1 MFRSVKSQIVFA
13 TSIII
18 ILILGAAAYFVIDQ
32 KIKEINH
39 DIFVRAM
46 SFSELTAERVVTN
59 YEKNYLQQAYANF
72 DREMADIYRLDEDV
86 IGLAI
91 INYKGENL
99 YVAPSIQA
107 HHMTLN
113 EEDLER
119 AQAVYP
125 SVKISGSGRIV
136 YLEKTETGTRYTDFN
151 GREIEA
157 VKDTEQV
164 EDIYYPFRDPNNA
177 LRSYAVHY
185 HISYESLISRIRET
199 ATNMLVIAGFGIVIA
214 LFTGGLVAGRIT
226 SPIKKL
232 SEGAKKIGAGDLR
245 TKIEVKTKSEVGML
259 ADTFNK
265 MARDLEVSTKAMIE
279 KEKLTHEL
287 ELAGEIQRELLPKS
301 VPSVPNLDIAAS
313 LASAEEVGGDCFDF
327 LPLDK
332 NNLLFYVAD
341 VTGHG
346 VSAGLVS
353 AINNALVPAFL
364 EHYSTTKDLIVHLNK
379 ILKEKTRPN
388 VFMTM
393 VMAHWHA
400 DENKLGY
407 TQAGHDP
414 IVFYDSAKGTA
425 TELLSG
431 GMALGMVA
439 DISKTVKTEQIM
451 MKPNDVAILYT
462 DGIPEAWKNE
472 SEIYGMER
480 FKESVRKN
488 SVLPTAKQIH
498 DGIIADVRAFMG
510 SYPQADDITLIVA
523 KRTV

>member
-13 TSIII
+13 TSVII
-18 ILILGAAAYFVIDQ
+18 ILILGATAYFVIDQ
-32 KIKEINH
+32 KIKEINS
-39 DIFVRAM
+39 DIFVRAA
-46 SFSELTAERVVTN
+46 SFAELTNERVVNN
-59 YEKNYLQQAYANF
+59 YEKNYLEQAYANF

-86 IGLAI
+86 LGLAI

-99 YVAPSIQA
+99 YIAPAIQA
-107 HHMTLN
+107 HHMNLN

-136 YLEKTETGTRYTDFN
+136 YLEKTETGTRYTDSN
-151 GREIEA
+151 GREVQPIQN
-157 VKDTEQV
+157 TEQV
-164 EDIYYPFRDPNNA
+164 DDIYYPFRDPNNA
-177 LRSYAVHY
+177 LRSYAIHY
-185 HISYESLISRIRET
+185 HLSYESLVSRIKET
-199 ATNMLVIAGFGIVIA
+199 ASNIIVVAIFGIVIA
-214 LFTGGLVAGRIT
+214 LFIGGIVAGRIT

-232 SEGAKKIGAGDLR
+232 SEGAKKIGAGELKTR
-245 TKIEVKTKSEVGML
+245 IEVKTKSEVGML

-265 MARDLEVSTKAMIE
+265 MAQDLEISTKAMIE
-279 KEKLTHEL
+279 KEKMSLEL
-287 ELAGEIQRELLPKS
+287 KLAGEIQRELLPKG
-301 VPSVPNLDIAAS
+301 VPEYPGIDIAAS
-313 LASAEEVGGDCFDF
+313 LSSAEDVGGDCFDF
-327 LPLDK
+327 IGLDK

-346 VSAGLVS
+346 VPAGLVS

-364 EHYSTTKDLIVHLNK
+364 EHYTNTQDLIVHLNK

-414 IVFYDSAKGTA
+414 IVFYDAEKQTV
-425 TELLSG
+425 EQLLSG
-431 GMALGMVA
+431 GMALGMIS
-439 DISKTVKTEQIM
+439 DISKIVKTEHVF

-462 DGIPEAWKNE
+462 DGIPEAWMSDTEN
-472 SEIYGMER
+472 YGMER
-480 FKESVRKN
+480 FKASVRKN
-488 SVLPTAKQIH
+488 SILPTAKEIH

-510 SYPQADDITLIVA
+510 DFPQADDITLIVA
-523 KRTV
+523 KRTA